1 MKSKLK
7 IILPV
12 LLIALGGVYKFVLA
26 KPAAV
31 AKPKI
36 DGQVYVM
43 PKDFLIN
50 LADGRFA
57 KVDVGLIF
65 KPGFSAA
72 PAGGGESA
80 AAKPPD
86 GYGDLSQEAVLRDIV
101 TDTIT
106 GSTQQ
111 DLTSHRGRVRL
122 KAQILDRIDKT
133 TDVKVADVLFM
144 DVAVQ

>member
-26 KPAAV
+26 KPAAT

-50 LADGRFA
+50 LADGKFA
-57 KVDVGLIF
+57 KVDVGFVF
-65 KPGFSAA
+65 KPGFSA
-72 PAGGGESA
+72 GGGGAEAA
-80 AAKPPD
+80 AAKTPE
-86 GYGDLSQEAVLRDIV
+86 GYGALTQEAVLRDIV

-106 GSTQQ
+106 GRTAQ
-111 DLTSHRGRVRL
+111 DLTSRKGREQL
-122 KAQILDRIDKT
+122 KSQIRTRILKT
-133 TDVKVADVLFM
+133 TDVKVAEVLFM

>member
-12 LLIALGGVYKFVLA
+12 LLIALGGAYKFVLA
-26 KPAAV
+26 KPAAT

-57 KVDVGLIF
+57 RVDVGFIL
-65 KPGFSAA
+65 KPGYSAA
-72 PAGGGESA
+72 PAGAESA

-86 GYGDLSQEAVLRDIV
+86 GYGALSQEAVLRDIV
-101 TDTIT
+101 TDEIT

-111 DLTSHRGRVRL
+111 DLTSHKGRTRL
-122 KAQILDRIDKT
+122 KTLILDRIDKS

>member
-12 LLIALGGVYKFVLA
+12 LLIALGGAYKFVLA
-26 KPAAV
+26 KPAAS

-36 DGQVYVM
+36 AGQVYVM

-57 KVDVGLIF
+57 KVDVGFIF
-65 KPGFSAA
+65 KSGFSA
-72 PAGGGESA
+72 GGGAAESA

-86 GYGDLSQEAVLRDIV
+86 GYGALTQEAVLRDIV

-111 DLTSHRGRVRL
+111 DLTTHKGRVRL
-122 KAQILDRIDKT
+122 KTQILDRIDKT

>member
-12 LLIALGGVYKFVLA
+12 LLIALGGAYKFVLA
-26 KPAAV
+26 KPAAT

-57 KVDVGLIF
+57 KVDVGFIF
-65 KPGFSAA
+65 KPGYSAA
-72 PAGGGESA
+72 PAFAESA

-86 GYGDLSQEAVLRDIV
+86 GYGALSQEAVLRDIV
-101 TDTIT
+101 TDEIT

-111 DLTSHRGRVRL
+111 DLTSHKGRTRL
-122 KAQILDRIDKT
+122 KTLILDRIDKS

>member
-7 IILPV
+7 IILPI
-12 LLIALGGVYKFVLA
+12 LLVAFGGVYKFVLA
-26 KPAAV
+26 KPAAT

-36 DGQVYVM
+36 DGHVYVM

-57 KVDVGLIF
+57 KVDVGFIF
-65 KPGFSAA
+65 KPGFEPA

-86 GYGDLSQEAVLRDIV
+86 GYGVLSQEAVLRDIV

-111 DLTSHRGRVRL
+111 DLTTHKGRVRL
-122 KAQILDRIDKT
+122 KTQILNRIDKS

>member
-7 IILPV
+7 IVLPV
-12 LLIALGGVYKFVLA
+12 LLIALGGAYKFVLA
-26 KPAAV
+26 KPAAT

-57 KVDVGLIF
+57 KVDVGFIF
-65 KPGFSAA
+65 KPGYSAA
-72 PAGGGESA
+72 PAGAESA

-86 GYGDLSQEAVLRDIV
+86 GYGALSQEAVLRDIV
-101 TDTIT
+101 TDEIT

-111 DLTSHRGRVRL
+111 DLTSHKGRTRL
-122 KAQILDRIDKT
+122 KTLILDRIDKS

>member
-12 LLIALGGVYKFVLA
+12 LLIALGGAYKFVLA
-26 KPAAV
+26 KPAAT

-57 KVDVGLIF
+57 KVDVGFIF
-65 KPGFSAA
+65 NLDYSVA
-72 PAGGGESA
+72 PAGAESA

-86 GYGDLSQEAVLRDIV
+86 GYGALSQEAVLRDIV
-101 TDTIT
+101 TDEIT

-111 DLTSHRGRVRL
+111 DLTSHKGRTRL
-122 KAQILDRIDKT
+122 KTLILDRIDKS

>member
-7 IILPV
+7 VIVPV
-12 LLIALGGVYKFVLA
+12 LLIALGGAYKFVLA
-26 KPAAV
+26 KPAAT

-57 KVDVGLIF
+57 KVDVGFIF
-65 KPGFSAA
+65 KSGFSA
-72 PAGGGESA
+72 GGGSAESA

-86 GYGDLSQEAVLRDIV
+86 GYGALTQEAVLRDIV

-111 DLTSHRGRVRL
+111 DLTTHKGRVRL
-122 KAQILDRIDKT
+122 KTQILNRIDKT

>member
-12 LLIALGGVYKFVLA
+12 LLIALGGAYKFVLA
-26 KPAAV
+26 KPAAT

-57 KVDVGLIF
+57 KVDVGFIF
-65 KPGFSAA
+65 KSGFSA
-72 PAGGGESA
+72 GGGGAESA

-86 GYGDLSQEAVLRDIV
+86 GYGALTQEAVLRDIV

-111 DLTSHRGRVRL
+111 DLTSHKGRMRL
-122 KAQILDRIDKT
+122 KTQILDRIDKT

>member
-7 IILPV
+7 IIVPV

-26 KPAAV
+26 KPAAT
-31 AKPKI
+31 AKPKVN
-36 DGQVYVM
+36 GEVYVM

-57 KVDVGLIF
+57 KVDVGFIF
-65 KPGFSAA
+65 KRGFVAA
-72 PAGGGESA
+72 PAGGGHEA
-80 AAKPPD
+80 AAKPPE
-86 GYGDLSQEAVLRDIV
+86 GYGDLSQEAVVRDIV

-106 GSTQQ
+106 GSTAQ
-111 DLTSHRGRVRL
+111 DLTSRKGREQL
-122 KAQILDRIDKT
+122 KDKIRARILKT

>member
-7 IILPV
+7 IIVPV

-57 KVDVGLIF
+57 KVDVGFIF
-65 KPGFSAA
+65 KPGYS
-72 PAGGGESA
+72 AGGGAAESA

-86 GYGDLSQEAVLRDIV
+86 GYGALTQEAVLRDIV

-111 DLTSHRGRVRL
+111 DLTSHKGRLRL
-122 KAQILDRIDKT
+122 KTEILSRIDKT